1 MAPVALSAADG
12 KYGDCGSFCGIHHNT
27 ASGAAF
33 VLLWPGQPGTGD
45 CGIRGEGL
53 TTFYR
58 DMYGF
63 ACLSTRQDTNYG
75 RIDEVDRKKKIN
87 QKWMIRSI
95 AGFLIVMAA
104 GGVISRAAASMLIA
118 QVGVEKVGRGKLSY
132 SYDGNGTVVTVQ
144 QDQLF
149 LWPEQ
154 QVEWVAD
161 PGSTVKA
168 GERLVQFRKEYL
180 QQSIDKKQAELNQLE
195 LQVSQQQVSAREPAR
210 VPATTGAG
218 HTLSEAQLGL
228 QTAQQ
233 KAAEAEAAY
242 NQFINSPVP
251 DGEEDDVAAKMQEL
265 EAALQEANA
274 EVQTAQQA
282 VNQAQNAYELAR
294 QEDAAQNTNAANA
307 AQAALLGAEAAQVQV
322 EQARKELERLLSYQ
336 AADGKI
342 CAVSDCTVLQVGVQ
356 AGAVTTGS
364 EIFVT
369 GSGGFQLKGMV
380 KAEDKE
386 KLKVG
391 AEVGVQLAAGKKK
404 TVKIESIGMETGET
418 AGAGSGDDAA
428 GQGAS
433 SMQTFWRAPLP
444 ENTNV
449 GGGEQ
454 FTWSIETSSEKEYD
468 QIIPLSALREDANE
482 AYCLVLSEEDR
493 MLGTLQTAK
502 RVPVTVLEKDAKSA
516 AITSTLTNT
525 DQVIVSSEKYVVEG
539 DRVRLKE

>member
-1 MAPVALSAADG
+1 M
-12 KYGDCGSFCGIHHNT
+12 
-27 ASGAAF
+27 
-33 VLLWPGQPGTGD
+33 
-45 CGIRGEGL
+45 
-53 TTFYR
+53 
-58 DMYGF
+58 
-63 ACLSTRQDTNYG
+63 
-75 RIDEVDRKKKIN
+75 DRKKKIN

-132 SYDGNGTVVTVQ
+132 SYDGSGIVVTVQ
-144 QDQLF
+144 QDQIF

-342 CAVSDCTVLQVGVQ
+342 CAVLDCTVLQVGVQ

-404 TVKIESIGMETGET
+404 TVKIESIGMETGEI
-418 AGAGSGDDAA
+418 AEGGSVDDAA

>member
-1 MAPVALSAADG
+1 M
-12 KYGDCGSFCGIHHNT
+12 
-27 ASGAAF
+27 
-33 VLLWPGQPGTGD
+33 
-45 CGIRGEGL
+45 
-53 TTFYR
+53 
-58 DMYGF
+58 
-63 ACLSTRQDTNYG
+63 
-75 RIDEVDRKKKIN
+75 DRKKKIN
-87 QKWMIRSI
+87 QKWMIRII
-95 AGFLIVMAA
+95 AGFLIIMAA
-104 GGVISRAAASMLIA
+104 GGVISRAAASMLVA

-218 HTLSEAQLGL
+218 QTLSEAQLGL

-342 CAVSDCTVLQVGVQ
+342 CAVLDCTVLQVGVQ

-418 AGAGSGDDAA
+418 AEGGSGDDTA

>member
-1 MAPVALSAADG
+1 
-12 KYGDCGSFCGIHHNT
+12 
-27 ASGAAF
+27 
-33 VLLWPGQPGTGD
+33 
-45 CGIRGEGL
+45 
-53 TTFYR
+53 
-58 DMYGF
+58 MYGF

-87 QKWMIRSI
+87 QKWMIRII
-95 AGFLIVMAA
+95 AGFLIIMAA
-104 GGVISRAAASMLIA
+104 GGVISRAAASMLVA

-144 QDQLF
+144 QDQIF

-218 HTLSEAQLGL
+218 QTLSEAQLGL

-242 NQFINSPVP
+242 NQFINSPVL
-251 DGEEDDVAAKMQEL
+251 DGEEDNVAAKKQEL

-274 EVQTAQQA
+274 GVQTAQQA

-307 AQAALLGAEAAQVQV
+307 AQAALLGAEAAQVQA

-404 TVKIESIGMETGET
+404 TVKIESIGTETGET

>member
-1 MAPVALSAADG
+1 M
-12 KYGDCGSFCGIHHNT
+12 
-27 ASGAAF
+27 
-33 VLLWPGQPGTGD
+33 
-45 CGIRGEGL
+45 
-53 TTFYR
+53 
-58 DMYGF
+58 
-63 ACLSTRQDTNYG
+63 RQDTKYG
-75 RIDEVDRKKKIN
+75 RIDEVDRKKTIN
-87 QKWMIRSI
+87 QKWMIRII
-95 AGFLIVMAA
+95 AGFLVIMAA
-104 GGVISRAAASMLIA
+104 GGVISRAAASMLVA

-132 SYDGNGTVVTVQ
+132 SYDGSGTVVTVQ
-144 QDQLF
+144 QDQIF

-154 QVEWVAD
+154 QVEWVAE

-180 QQSIDKKQAELNQLE
+180 QQSIDKKQAEVDQLE
-195 LQVSQQQVSAREPAR
+195 LQVSQQQLSAREPAR
-210 VPATTGAG
+210 VPATAGAG
-218 HTLSEAQLGL
+218 QTLSEAQLEL

-242 NQFINSPVP
+242 NQFINSSVP
-251 DGEEDDVAAKMQEL
+251 DGEDDDVDMKRQEL

-274 EVQTAQQA
+274 GVQTAQQA

-307 AQAALLGAEAAQVQV
+307 SQAALLGAEAAQVQV

-364 EIFVT
+364 ELFVT

-380 KAEDKE
+380 KAEDRE
-386 KLKVG
+386 KLKTG

-404 TVKIESIGMETGET
+404 TVKIEFIGMETGET
-418 AGAGSGDDAA
+418 AGAGGGDDSA
-428 GQGAS
+428 GGDAS
-433 SMQTFWRAPLP
+433 SMQMFWRAPLP

-482 AYCLVLSEEDR
+482 AYCLILSEEER

-502 RVPVTVLEKDAKSA
+502 RVPVTVLEKDSKSA

>member
-1 MAPVALSAADG
+1 
-12 KYGDCGSFCGIHHNT
+12 
-27 ASGAAF
+27 
-33 VLLWPGQPGTGD
+33 
-45 CGIRGEGL
+45 
-53 TTFYR
+53 
-58 DMYGF
+58 MYGF

-87 QKWMIRSI
+87 QKWMIRII
-95 AGFLIVMAA
+95 AGFLIIMAA
-104 GGVISRAAASMLIA
+104 GGVISRAAASMLVA

-132 SYDGNGTVVTVQ
+132 SYDGSGIVVTVQ
-144 QDQLF
+144 QDQIF

-218 HTLSEAQLGL
+218 QTLSEAQLGL

>member
-1 MAPVALSAADG
+1 
-12 KYGDCGSFCGIHHNT
+12 
-27 ASGAAF
+27 
-33 VLLWPGQPGTGD
+33 
-45 CGIRGEGL
+45 
-53 TTFYR
+53 
-58 DMYGF
+58 MYGF

-87 QKWMIRSI
+87 QKWMIRII
-95 AGFLIVMAA
+95 AGFLIIMAA
-104 GGVISRAAASMLIA
+104 GGVISRAAASMLVA

-144 QDQLF
+144 QDQIF

-218 HTLSEAQLGL
+218 QTLSEAQLGL

-251 DGEEDDVAAKMQEL
+251 DGEEDNVAAKKQEL

-274 EVQTAQQA
+274 GVQTAQQA

-307 AQAALLGAEAAQVQV
+307 SQAALLGAEAAQVQA

-404 TVKIESIGMETGET
+404 TVKIESIGMETGEI
-418 AGAGSGDDAA
+418 AEGGSGDDAA

>member
-1 MAPVALSAADG
+1 
-12 KYGDCGSFCGIHHNT
+12 
-27 ASGAAF
+27 
-33 VLLWPGQPGTGD
+33 
-45 CGIRGEGL
+45 
-53 TTFYR
+53 
-58 DMYGF
+58 MYGF

-132 SYDGNGTVVTVQ
+132 SYDGSGIVVTVQ
-144 QDQLF
+144 QDQIF

-418 AGAGSGDDAA
+418 AEGGSGDDTA